1 MDGDHKLGVAKGST
15 VLANLVDQNTTNLS
29 KKFEEKSKL
38 IQSLFKNADKWAKVA
53 QEKTEVARKL
63 GVQL

>member
-1 MDGDHKLGVAKGST
+1 MGVARDST
-15 VLANLVDQNTTNLS
+15 NLANLVDANTTNLS
-29 KKFEEKSKL
+29 LKFEEKSKL

-53 QEKTEVARKL
+53 AEKTEEARKL